1 MILRLVLLALALGA
15 GSAAAAPPELSGRVA
30 AAHPAGCAD
39 YRFLFFRLY
48 RAELWTDALALPGE
62 EFGLSLVYRR
72 GFSGDE
78 LVSSSISEMARISG
92 RAEASFADTRAQLRR
107 AMRSVAEGDR
117 YTAWRNGPGRVEFF
131 LNGRPTGALTRDSDL
146 FLDIWLGPASRD
158 PERRNTLLS
167 GRCDD

>member
-1 MILRLVLLALALGA
+1 MILRLVLLALVLGVE
-15 GSAAAAPPELSGRVA
+15 SAAAALPELSGRVA
-30 AAHPAGCAD
+30 ATHPSGCAD
-39 YRFLFFRLY
+39 YRFMFFRLY
-48 RAELWTDALALPGE
+48 RAELWTDAIALPGE
-62 EFGLSLVYRR
+62 KFGLSLIYHR
-72 GFSGDE
+72 GFSHDE

-92 RAEASFADTRAQLRR
+92 RAEASFAATRMQLRR

-131 LNGRPTGALTRDSDL
+131 LNGRPTGVLTQDSDL